1 MPYHSGARNGAGISG
16 ALAHRDFDL
25 DGKLVSCVDGIAV
38 LVTHSLGVS
47 SMLHYRQL
55 DSDDIGIPAWARA
68 HVELALESAAG
79 ITHILVRDG
88 LVIINQSTATQAI
101 EETDVSPAIDATVEK
116 MYTIVTNK
124 CIDVQSPF
132 KAVGDTVAE
141 IELCEWNGTAY
152 VVLKRLRNGSLLVV
166 EAGAAANDHI
176 VVDAPEVVARETTMT
191 RGAIRA
197 FLVTSTSHAAYLAEV
212 GHGTFWVPVMQ
223 LVAVANTS
231 SIAHGRR
238 LSESEEKIG
247 QVGGDFY
254 IRDAA
259 GRRLHI
265 ATALKIYQPWIDH
278 ASHNRSER
286 FRVKRKAVDGD
297 LVPLN
302 YYSRCVQ
309 TGPLAGV
316 SFRISCLDKL
326 CKVATGYS
334 THLHSA
340 AYDAADLN
348 VQWADYERDQEE
360 LYVRCARQ
368 NVQEV
373 LASSPMHV
381 VMKVDLDESLE
392 ISGGTLTPAS
402 QAALLQA
409 GLVDETHAASVR
421 ELQLVL
427 PKRTARDSP
436 APPPPFSVDSSRMI
450 SHIHGDCAF
459 VGAPPSDGDV
469 LLSVDSSPC
478 HGTHASIVGALRA
491 AVVREHAKC
500 ERASAEPEAAASN
513 EDGGRV
519 LFCVWTPP
527 PGWAPPTPTPEDGAD
542 DDDTPI
548 AEELPEYIEQDM
560 ACLIRLCSW
569 LIGGSKDR
577 RNLTTMCHA
586 LSLSMTGSPLVL
598 QRRIEHELRNR
609 NFNEREFIAKDR
621 KGDERSLPSHADV
634 SDRTNGQ
641 LSAKYEGTVFRLPQI
656 AELLRNLPRGDLA
669 SLTGG
674 GIVSPARQPETRP
687 RADLELLSMSV
698 SDDGISFQSHNPAP
712 MLQLTASTM
721 QYTERQKHTCYEN
734 ITLPFPGQQPCGL
747 KRDRD
752 LSEDLCPACSST
764 ANSDS

>member
-38 LVTHSLGVS
+38 LVTHSLGIS

-101 EETDVSPAIDATVEK
+101 EETDDSPAIDATVEK

-141 IELCEWNGTAY
+141 IELCEWNDTAY

-176 VVDAPEVVARETTMT
+176 VVDAPEMVARETTMT
-191 RGAIRA
+191 RGTIRA
-197 FLVTSTSHAAYLAEV
+197 FLVTSTSHAAYLVEV

-231 SIAHGRR
+231 SIAHGQR

-302 YYSRCVQ
+302 YYARCVQ

-316 SFRISCLDKL
+316 SFRISCLGKL

-348 VQWADYERDQEE
+348 VQWTDYERNQEE

-373 LASSPMHV
+373 LATSPMHV
-381 VMKVDLDESLE
+381 AMKVDLDESLE

-436 APPPPFSVDSSRMI
+436 APPPPFSVDSSRVI

-478 HGTHASIVGALRA
+478 HGTHASIIGALRA

-527 PGWAPPTPTPEDGAD
+527 PGWAPPTPTPADGAD

-560 ACLIRLCSW
+560 KCLIRLCSR

-586 LSLSMTGSPLVL
+586 LSLPSTGSLLVL
-598 QRRIEHELRNR
+598 QRRIEHDLRKR
-609 NFNEREFIAKDR
+609 NFQELDFTAADR
-621 KGDERSLPSHADV
+621 KGDERALPSHADV
-634 SDRTNGQ
+634 SDRTNEQ
-641 LSAKYEGTVFRLPQI
+641 LSAKFEGTVFRLPQI
-656 AELLRNLPRGDLA
+656 A
-669 SLTGG
+669 T
-674 GIVSPARQPETRP
+674 SPAGSLSRVRQASQQLDLGRNSSQKLPHSPTR
-687 RADLELLSMSV
+687 S
-698 SDDGISFQSHNPAP
+698 
-712 MLQLTASTM
+712 
-721 QYTERQKHTCYEN
+721 
-734 ITLPFPGQQPCGL
+734 
-747 KRDRD
+747 
-752 LSEDLCPACSST
+752 
-764 ANSDS
+764 